1 MNFLDYSPK
10 SRIRYPECQN
20 PECQNP
26 ECQNPECQNPESQ
39 NPETNIQNSISR
51 IAKIPKINFPN
62 DQNPE
67 IRKKRLQPPKRGK
80 FAIFIDKMHFRFNL
94 FITTT
99 HLTT

>member
-1 MNFLDYSPK
+1 MVKYDYSPK
-10 SRIRYPECQN
+10 SRIHY

-39 NPETNIQNSISR
+39 NPETNIQNLISQ
-51 IAKIPKINFPN
+51 IAKIPKINFLN

-67 IRKKRLQPPKRGK
+67 LRKKILQPPKRGK
-80 FAIFIDKMHFRFNL
+80 CGIFTGKMHFRVNL

-99 HLTT
+99 HPTT